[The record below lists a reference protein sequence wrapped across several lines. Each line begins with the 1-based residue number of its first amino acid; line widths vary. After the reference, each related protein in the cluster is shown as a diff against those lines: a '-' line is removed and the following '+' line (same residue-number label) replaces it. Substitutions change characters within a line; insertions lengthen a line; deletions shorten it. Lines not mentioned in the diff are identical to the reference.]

1 MPYTQKENTIVSKQT
16 IVALVPGRF
25 KENIR
30 VALRS
35 YDLEEIRFRVN
46 RPPEL
51 VYRNDAYFMGAETL
65 STNDAEFIMNQ
76 LSQHSLYAFEEELRN
91 GFLTLA
97 GGHRVGLGGETIVEN
112 GMVKTL
118 KHVRSFNVRITRQ
131 MNGVAGRYLT
141 DLFHGQWRNTLIV
154 GPPQSGKTTLLRDI
168 ARTAS
173 YGQQAK
179 QMTPIP
185 PRKVAIADERSEIAA
200 AFEGVPQHD
209 LGPRTDVLDR
219 CPKAE
224 GMMMLV
230 RAMSPDLLIVDEIG
244 SERDKSALR
253 EAMNAGV
260 SVICS
265 AHGRTVE
272 DMEDRALLRTSSGR
286 PLFDRLLLLDGNKRG
301 KLIIPKKVSV

>member
-1 MPYTQKENTIVSKQT
+1 MSKQT
-16 IVALVPGRF
+16 IAALIPARF
-25 KENIR
+25 KEEIHA
-30 VALRS
+30 ALQS
-35 YDLEEIRFRVN
+35 NDLEEIRLRVN

-51 VYRNDAYFMGAETL
+51 IYRNNDYFMDAESLTKE
-65 STNDAEFIMNQ
+65 DAEFIMNQ
-76 LSQHSLYAFEEELRN
+76 LSQHSVYAFEEELRN

-97 GGHRVGLGGETIVEN
+97 GGHRVGLGGETIVEK
-112 GMVKTL
+112 GTVKTL
-118 KHVRSFNVRITRQ
+118 KHVRSFNIRITRE
-131 MNGVAGRYLT
+131 MGGVAARYLSE
-141 DLFHGQWRNTLIV
+141 LFREQWRNVLIV

-173 YGQQAK
+173 YGHQAK
-179 QMTPIP
+179 QIP
-185 PRKVAIADERSEIAA
+185 SRKVAIADERSEIAA

-244 SERDKSALR
+244 NERDKSALR

-265 AHGRTVE
+265 AHGRTIE
-272 DMEDRALLRTSSGR
+272 DMEDRQLLRTSSGR
-286 PLFDRLLLLDGNKRG
+286 PLFDRLLLLDENKRG
-301 KLIIPKKVSV
+301 KLIIPRKVRA

>member
-1 MPYTQKENTIVSKQT
+1 DSDFV
-16 IVALVPGRF
+16 
-25 KENIR
+25 
-30 VALRS
+30 
-35 YDLEEIRFRVN
+35 
-46 RPPEL
+46 
-51 VYRNDAYFMGAETL
+51 
-65 STNDAEFIMNQ
+65 MNQ
-76 LSQHSLYAFEEELRN
+76 LSQHSVYAFEEELRN

-97 GGHRVGLGGETIVEN
+97 GGHRVGLGGETVVEK
-112 GMVKTL
+112 GKVKTL
-118 KHVRSFNVRITRQ
+118 EHVRSFNIRIAQQ
-131 MNGVAGRYLT
+131 MNGVADRYLT
-141 DLFHGQWRNTLIV
+141 ELFRRQWRNVLII

-173 YGQQAK
+173 YGE
-179 QMTPIP
+179 MTRRIP

-209 LGPRTDVLDR
+209 MGPRTDVLDR

-244 SERDKSALR
+244 HEDDKSALR

-265 AHGRTVE
+265 AHGRSVA
-272 DMEDRALLRTSSGR
+272 DMEERQLLWTASGR
-286 PLFDRLLLLDGNKRG
+286 PLFDRLLLLNESKQGE
-301 KLIIPKKVSV
+301 LIVPRKVKT

>member
-1 MPYTQKENTIVSKQT
+1 
-16 IVALVPGRF
+16 
-25 KENIR
+25 IR
-30 VALRS
+30 LRVH
-35 YDLEEIRFRVN
+35 L
-46 RPPEL
+46 PPEL
-51 VYRNDAYFMGAETL
+51 IYKNEHHFMKTDVLTKHDADFV
-65 STNDAEFIMNQ
+65 MNQ
-76 LSQHSLYAFEEELRN
+76 LSQHSVYAFEEELRN

-97 GGHRVGLGGETIVEN
+97 GGHRVGLGGETVVEK
-112 GMVKTL
+112 GKVKTL
-118 KHVRSFNVRITRQ
+118 KHVRSFNIRIAQQ
-131 MNGVAGRYLT
+131 MNGVADRYLT
-141 DLFHGQWRNTLIV
+141 ELFRKQWRNVLII

-173 YGQQAK
+173 YGQ
-179 QMTPIP
+179 TTRRIP

-209 LGPRTDVLDR
+209 MGPRTDVLDR

-244 SERDKSALR
+244 HEDDKSALR

-265 AHGRTVE
+265 AHGRSVA
-272 DMEDRALLRTSSGR
+272 DMEERQLLWTASGR
-286 PLFDRLLLLDGNKRG
+286 PLFERLLLLNETKQGE
-301 KLIIPKKVSV
+301 LIVPKKVKT

>member
-1 MPYTQKENTIVSKQT
+1 MPYTRKESTIVSKQT
-16 IVALVPGRF
+16 IVALIPKRF
-25 KENIR
+25 KENISA
-30 VALRS
+30 ALRS
-35 YDLEEIRFRVN
+35 NDLEEIRLRVN

-51 VYRNDAYFMGAETL
+51 VYRNDAYFIGAEMLTKH
-65 STNDAEFIMNQ
+65 DAEFVMNQ
-76 LSQHSLYAFEEELRN
+76 LSQHSVYAFEEELRN

-97 GGHRVGLGGETIVEN
+97 GGHRVGLGGETIVEA

-118 KHVRSFNVRITRQ
+118 KHVRSFNIRITRE

-141 DLFHGQWRNTLIV
+141 ELFREKWRNVLIV

-173 YGQQAK
+173 YGHQAK
-179 QMTPIP
+179 QIP

-244 SERDKSALR
+244 NERDKSALR

-265 AHGRTVE
+265 AHGRTIE
-272 DMEDRALLRTSSGR
+272 DMEDRHLLRTSSGR
-286 PLFDRLLLLDGNKRG
+286 PLFDRLLLLDEDKRG
-301 KLIIPKKVSV
+301 KIIMPRKVRA

>member
-1 MPYTQKENTIVSKQT
+1 MVSKQT
-16 IVALVPGRF
+16 IVALVPERF

-30 VALRS
+30 AALRS
-35 YDLEEIRFRVN
+35 NDLEEIRLRVN

-51 VYRNDAYFMGAETL
+51 IFRNDTYFMGAEKLTKH
-65 STNDAEFIMNQ
+65 DAEFVMNQ
-76 LSQHSLYAFEEELRN
+76 LSQHSVYAFEEELRN

-97 GGHRVGLGGETIVEN
+97 GGHRVGLGGETIVEA

-118 KHVRSFNVRITRQ
+118 KHVRSFNIRITRE

-141 DLFHGQWRNTLIV
+141 ELFRGQWRNVLIV

-173 YGQQAK
+173 YGHQSK
-179 QMTPIP
+179 QIP
-185 PRKVAIADERSEIAA
+185 SRKVAIADERSEIAA

-244 SERDKSALR
+244 NERDKSALR

-265 AHGRTVE
+265 AHGRTIE
-272 DMEDRALLRTSSGR
+272 DMEDRQLLRTSSGR
-286 PLFDRLLLLDGNKRG
+286 PLFDRLLLLDEDKRG
-301 KLIIPKKVSV
+301 KLIMPRKVRA